1 MGEWQQL
8 ADWVALHLPPDVSVP
23 RPLALQPLPGDAGF
37 RRYFRLYGSPS
48 LIATHAPPR
57 HEDSQAFVAKGLALA
72 GAGVRVPRVYAVDYR
87 RGFLLQEDLG
97 SELMAAALARGA
109 ASACY
114 RRALETLASI
124 QGAAPDPECFP
135 AYDAALL
142 EGELALFPQWF
153 SGELLGIALTADEQL
168 LLAEV
173 CSTLVENARQQ
184 PQVVVHRDYHSRNLL
199 LGGSRGLGVVD
210 FQDAVVG
217 PVTYD
222 LVSLLRDCY
231 YRLEEADLDR
241 YLNAY
246 LDAAGVPAAARPQ
259 WRIWF
264 DLLGLQRHLKVLG
277 IFARLWLRD
286 GKARYLDDLPLVI
299 RYVLEVARCHAATRE
314 FAAWFE
320 LRLLPAAVGQP
331 WYRDWR
337 TAGNPC
343 AR

>member
-1 MGEWQQL
+1 MSEPRQL
-8 ADWVALHLPPDVSVP
+8 ADWVELHLPPEVSVP
-23 RPLALQPLPGDAGF
+23 RPLELRPLPGDAGF
-37 RRYFRLYGSPS
+37 RRYFRLVGSPS
-48 LIATHAPPR
+48 LIATHAPPA

-72 GAGVRVPRVYAVDYR
+72 GAGVRVPRIYAVDYR
-87 RGFLLQEDLG
+87 CGFLLQEDLG
-97 SELMAAALARGA
+97 SDLMADALRRGA
-109 ASACY
+109 APACY

-124 QGAAPDPECFP
+124 QRVPPDPGCFP

-153 SGELLGIALTADEQL
+153 IGELLGIALCDEERRL
-168 LLAEV
+168 LGGTWA
-173 CSTLVENARQQ
+173 TLVESARQQ
-184 PQVVVHRDYHSRNLL
+184 PQVVVHRDFHSRNLL
-199 LGGSRGLGVVD
+199 LTGSRGLGVVD
-210 FQDAVVG
+210 FQDAVIG

-231 YRLEEADLDR
+231 HRLDEADLDR
-241 YLNAY
+241 YLTGY

-259 WRIWF
+259 WRVWF
-264 DLLGLQRHLKVLG
+264 DLMGLQRHLKVLG

-299 RYVLEVARCHAATRE
+299 RYVLEVARHHAATRE
-314 FAAWFE
+314 FAAWFQR
-320 LRLLPAAVGQP
+320 RLLPAAGGQP

-337 TAGNPC
+337 TAGIPC